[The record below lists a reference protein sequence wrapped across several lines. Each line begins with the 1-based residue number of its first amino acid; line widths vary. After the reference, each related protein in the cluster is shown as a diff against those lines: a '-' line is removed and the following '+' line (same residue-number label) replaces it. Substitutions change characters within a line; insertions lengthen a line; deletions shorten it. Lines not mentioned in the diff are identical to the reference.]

1 MKVKSHIWRGVTTLT
16 ASFLTVSLS
25 AAMVIGGFRTDIDKF
40 LGTQSSKILTE
51 GASAEELY
59 TYASDYKSTTELL
72 DAIEDLGERMNEEGS
87 VLLKNNGAL
96 PLSEAETKKV
106 SLLGF
111 SSYYPVQGGDFGS
124 TLSVNTGTD
133 ADTVD
138 MVTAFASKGFVI
150 NPVLQSMYEG
160 MKESFKSEAI
170 LPWGKTTYYRTTAPS
185 TTGTFTS
192 LEADEEAM
200 DSAAPGWKDS
210 LSDYNVMVVTLA
222 RAATENGNYMPGEDG
237 VNPEQSLNQTDPLG
251 LSDTEREIIQAA
263 VDAKKS
269 AGGKVIVLLNNASA
283 MEIDEIKNNTGVDAI
298 LQIGL
303 PGGYGFYGVADILS
317 GAANPSGHLTDTY
330 AIKNSNSPAAQNYG
344 NFEYTNADSAYSI
357 NSALV
362 EAEGIY
368 TGYKYYETRYAD
380 CVLGQ
385 GNASDAVGSVNGTSW
400 QYDAEVSYPFGYGL
414 SYTTF
419 SQTLDSLEVDLAA
432 KTVTA
437 AVTVTNTGS
446 TAGKDVVQLYV
457 SLPYTEY
464 DQKNQV
470 EKSAV
475 QLLDYAKTELLN
487 PGESVTVTITADAQ
501 DMTSW
506 DSASDNEAGTKGCF
520 ILDDGT
526 YYFTLGN
533 GSHEA
538 VNNVL
543 AAQGK
548 TVSDGMTEDG
558 NQDCVKTWTLDSFD
572 STTFAYSANG
582 TAVENQLGD
591 ADLNYYMPG
600 TVTYLTR
607 SDWSGTW
614 PKTYKDLTAT
624 EEMLEVLKND
634 LVEIREQG
642 DPSSVTFGAD
652 NGLTLAALKG
662 VEDINDPRWQQLIDQ
677 ITLEEAMIRTGF
689 GGTSTK
695 TIESIVSPEAVQN
708 DGPNGI
714 NSYTLGQYANT
725 DAESGDP
732 YAVSSDDKNLS
743 YKFGTM
749 CNETV
754 IAQTFSKELAAEY
767 GRVIGNYSIWSNL
780 PIFWGAGTNLHRL
793 PYNARNHEYY
803 SEDAVLTAYQA
814 AAYIAAGKEYGCIIA
829 PKHFAAN
836 DTEINRSG
844 ISAFMTEQKLREN
857 ELRGT
862 QASIEDAGAL
872 GVMTTF
878 NRIGCTAGNAHYG
891 LLMNILHK
899 EWGFQ
904 GLMSEDFIQDANYS
918 VLKEAVHCGVTMTCN
933 TGDNDIAAVTA
944 KWPYWTVD
952 AVSKDASMMQ
962 DLKNVMLW
970 QNYALA
976 NSNAMDGLAESS
988 RIVSVRTWYDNALTA
1003 AWIVFALLTLGGAA
1017 MYLRSVKRKESQEGE
1032 A

>member
-1 MKVKSHIWRGVTTLT
+1 M
-16 ASFLTVSLS
+16 
-25 AAMVIGGFRTDIDKF
+25 
-40 LGTQSSKILTE
+40 
-51 GASAEELY
+51 
-59 TYASDYKSTTELL
+59 
-72 DAIEDLGERMNEEGS
+72 
-87 VLLKNNGAL
+87 
-96 PLSEAETKKV
+96 
-106 SLLGF
+106 
-111 SSYYPVQGGDFGS
+111 
-124 TLSVNTGTD
+124 
-133 ADTVD
+133 
-138 MVTAFASKGFVI
+138 
-150 NPVLQSMYEG
+150 
-160 MKESFKSEAI
+160 
-170 LPWGKTTYYRTTAPS
+170 
-185 TTGTFTS
+185 
-192 LEADEEAM
+192 
-200 DSAAPGWKDS
+200 
-210 LSDYNVMVVTLA
+210 
-222 RAATENGNYMPGEDG
+222 
-237 VNPEQSLNQTDPLG
+237 
-251 LSDTEREIIQAA
+251 
-263 VDAKKS
+263 
-269 AGGKVIVLLNNASA
+269 
-283 MEIDEIKNNTGVDAI
+283 
-298 LQIGL
+298 
-303 PGGYGFYGVADILS
+303 
-317 GAANPSGHLTDTY
+317 
-330 AIKNSNSPAAQNYG
+330 
-344 NFEYTNADSAYSI
+344 
-357 NSALV
+357 

-437 AVTVTNTGS
+437 AVTVTNTGGA
-446 TAGKDVVQLYV
+446 AGKDVVQLYV

-470 EKSAV
+470 EKSAI

-487 PGESVTVTITADAQ
+487 SGESVTVTITADAQ
-501 DMTSW
+501 DMASW

-844 ISAFMTEQKLREN
+844 ISAFMTE
-857 ELRGT
+857 
-862 QASIEDAGAL
+862 
-872 GVMTTF
+872 
-878 NRIGCTAGNAHYG
+878 
-891 LLMNILHK
+891 
-899 EWGFQ
+899 
-904 GLMSEDFIQDANYS
+904 
-918 VLKEAVHCGVTMTCN
+918 
-933 TGDNDIAAVTA
+933 
-944 KWPYWTVD
+944 
-952 AVSKDASMMQ
+952 
-962 DLKNVMLW
+962 
-970 QNYALA
+970 
-976 NSNAMDGLAESS
+976 
-988 RIVSVRTWYDNALTA
+988 
-1003 AWIVFALLTLGGAA
+1003 
-1017 MYLRSVKRKESQEGE
+1017 
-1032 A
+1032 